1 MKNSVKLSSNRPYS
15 KTQGQGF
22 ASKMKGTNFKKQ
34 ALLTPAHM
42 KRSFFKHVWM
52 LTGLKNLTLFKDKK
66 TMSIWP

>member
-42 KRSFFKHVWM
+42 KRSFFKHV
-52 LTGLKNLTLFKDKK
+52 
-66 TMSIWP
+66 

>member
-34 ALLTPAHM
+34 ALLTPAVKWRGHFLNM
-42 KRSFFKHVWM
+42 FEC
-52 LTGLKNLTLFKDKK
+52 
-66 TMSIWP
+66 